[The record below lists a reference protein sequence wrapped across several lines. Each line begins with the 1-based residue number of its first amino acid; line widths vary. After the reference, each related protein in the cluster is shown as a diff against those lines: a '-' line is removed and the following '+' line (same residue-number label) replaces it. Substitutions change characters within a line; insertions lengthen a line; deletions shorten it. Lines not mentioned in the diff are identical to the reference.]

1 MCICRLGVW
10 VQVVKIGSESA
21 ASMSLLLASGVV
33 AVILTVLIDDAA
45 ADIGS
50 DPERLQSIVSAAIRS
65 GAASAYIPGG
75 LYRFPHGTSL
85 LIHGAS
91 DLAFFVPSPVE
102 LIFSG
107 AAGVSIVNSSRI
119 SIGNIS
125 IDYSPVPTKAY
136 SSITYALV
144 NSSDVF
150 TEDLTIYSAPYMAIT
165 AFTGGG
171 NHTFRRLR
179 FSRPRPGARWTSQRD
194 AIHFSD
200 VRVGPTIE
208 ESSVGFCGDDFLNIK
223 NTLMLLLRCDSAS
236 SCIVI
241 DPHVSGEQPIP
252 FGGTSVLATAR
263 PGDRLSFY
271 GWPNNSMIMPQLGT
285 KYGSETVTHRVTVAN
300 LDRLVPS
307 ATTTAL
313 VAQAARLEKSLVGI
327 WPWTSWTNQTMS
339 FGSSELWRV
348 NFSAALPPEMWTRS
362 VPDRVTIINIDD
374 ISCAN
379 SQIRSSNFTDTGSQL
394 GRFKSPGGSIVDNH
408 FDPGSGAYNLEFSA
422 LPQWLEGPIKLK
434 GITVS
439 GNVFVHRHSNG
450 QAVGSALP
458 FHCGPRCEA
467 ICLRNKVKQQCMAV
481 SDPPCP
487 TCPNCSVPT
496 PWAQLM
502 LLNNRSV

>member
-1 MCICRLGVW
+1 
-10 VQVVKIGSESA
+10 
-21 ASMSLLLASGVV
+21 MSLLLASAAV
-33 AVILTVLIDDAA
+33 AVVLINSAA
-45 ADIGS
+45 VDIGS
-50 DPERLQSIVSAAIRS
+50 DPERLQAVVSAAIRS

-75 LYRFPHGTSL
+75 LYRFAHGTSL
-85 LIHGAS
+85 LIHSAS
-91 DLAFFVPSPVE
+91 DLAFSVPDPVE
-102 LIFSG
+102 LVFSG

-125 IDYSPVPTKAY
+125 IDYNPVPTKAY
-136 SSITYALV
+136 PSITYALV
-144 NSSDVF
+144 NSSDVC
-150 TEDLTIYSAPYMAIT
+150 TEDLTIRSAPYMAIT

-200 VRVGPTIE
+200 VRIGPTIE

-223 NTLMLLLRCDSAS
+223 NTLMLLLQCESAS

-241 DPHVSGEQPIP
+241 GPHVAGEQPIP

-271 GWPNNSMIMPQLGT
+271 AWPNNSMIMPELGG
-285 KYGSETVTHRVTVAN
+285 KNGSSTVTHRATVAS
-300 LDRLVPS
+300 LGRLAAS
-307 ATTTAL
+307 ATTTAAL
-313 VAQAARLEKSLVGI
+313 VAQAARLEKSLIGI
-327 WPWTSWTNQTMS
+327 WPWTAWTNQTMS

-348 NFSAALPPEMWTRS
+348 NFSAALPSEIWSRSAPE
-362 VPDRVTIINIDD
+362 RVTMINIDN

-394 GRFKSPGGSIVDNH
+394 GRFKSPGGSIVDNR
-408 FDPGSGAYNLEFSA
+408 FDQGNGAYNLEFSA
-422 LPQWLEGPIKLK
+422 LPQWLEGPIKLD

-439 GNVFVHRHSNG
+439 GNIFVRRDGNG
-450 QAVGSALP
+450 KAVGSALP

-467 ICLRNKVKQQCMAV
+467 ECIRNRVKQQCMAV
-481 SDPPCP
+481 NDPPCP
-487 TCPNCSVPT
+487 TCPNCSAPT
-496 PWAQLM
+496 LWAQLT
-502 LLNNRSV
+502 LLNNRWAPSQNNTQSINC